1 MPPQLGLTEATGE
14 QAFWLEDNRR
24 VIKEGLGEGRQA
36 EVVRQA
42 AGLEL
47 GADQD
52 SCKRKPHFP
61 GPPSSAGKICWV
73 WAS

>member
-36 EVVRQA
+36 EGGWSDKQP
-42 AGLEL
+42 
-47 GADQD
+47 D
-52 SCKRKPHFP
+52 
-61 GPPSSAGKICWV
+61 
-73 WAS
+73 